1 MRSIIRGFFWVL
13 LLLVLA
19 AFLAVAG
26 INGHVV
32 LSEKPNIAASM
43 TSDAGSIS
51 NAQLKRLKK
60 LNAQCIMVLGAGII
74 GTEKPTPML
83 KDRLDTALKLYW
95 AGVSPKILLTG
106 DNGSV
111 HHNELHVMLKYVR
124 KAGVPEADIFCDHAG
139 FSTYDSAARAK
150 QIFRVKRM
158 IVVTQTY
165 HMYRA
170 LYDCSENHITAL
182 GVGADQQRYSGQLV
196 RDVREVPARLKDFIL
211 VQMEEP
217 PKLGGEVIPITGS
230 GVISHGE

>member
-1 MRSIIRGFFWVL
+1 MKKLRKICLSVFIV
-13 LLLVLA
+13 VLA
-19 AFLAVAG
+19 VLAGSCLFVMGSTRGKIVAG
-26 INGHVV
+26 V
-32 LSEKPNIAASM
+32 
-43 TSDAGSIS
+43 TSDTIS
-51 NAQLKRLKK
+51 FTEAQQQALAAEK
-60 LNAQCIMVLGAGII
+60 ADCILVLGAAV
-74 GTEKPTPML
+74 KPDGMPSAML
-83 KDRLDTALKLYW
+83 EDRLAVGVALYKDGAADKL
-95 AGVSPKILLTG
+95 LLSG

-111 HHNELHVMLKYVR
+111 EYNEV
-124 KAGVPEADIFCDHAG
+124 KAMKNYALAHGVAAKDIYLDHAG

>member
-1 MRSIIRGFFWVL
+1 MTLLILVL
-13 LLLVLA
+13 VTVLA
-19 AFLAVAG
+19 AVG

-32 LSEKPNIAASM
+32 LSEKSNIAASM
-43 TSDAGSIS
+43 TSDTGSIS
-51 NAQLKRLKK
+51 GAQLKRLKK

-124 KAGVPEADIFCDHAG
+124 KAGVPEEDIFCDHAG

-150 QIFRVKRM
+150 QIFQVKRM

-165 HMYRA
+165 HIYRA
-170 LYDCSENHITAL
+170 LYDCGENDIAAL
-182 GVGADQQRYSGQLV
+182 GVGADQRRYSGQLA
-196 RDVREVPARLKDFIL
+196 RDIREVPARLKDFVL
-211 VQMEEP
+211 VQMKEP
-217 PKLGGEVIPITGS
+217 PKLGGEVIPINGS